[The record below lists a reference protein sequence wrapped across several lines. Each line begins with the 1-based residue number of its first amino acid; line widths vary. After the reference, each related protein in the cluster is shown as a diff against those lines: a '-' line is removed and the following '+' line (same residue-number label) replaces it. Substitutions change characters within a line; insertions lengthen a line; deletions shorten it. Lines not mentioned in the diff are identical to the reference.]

1 MAASYGPRWQRYKV
15 SDSALQQS
23 RRGGVAHGVR
33 AVYAWRRSN
42 PAVQAEHLEKLWNDY
57 CCRLLA
63 FIRGRISDETEA
75 DDILQ
80 EVFLRIHEGLCCMEA
95 VTNLESWIYRVTR
108 NLVID
113 HYRKR
118 RPSEELPDE
127 MPADA
132 DSSAEDDP
140 RTRLA
145 FSLRETID
153 QLPRQYR
160 DALVA
165 TEYDGLSQ
173 QQLADR
179 EGITLSGAKSRVQ
192 RAREKLRQLLLECC
206 HFELDR
212 LGRIMDY
219 HQRCGRCNPGQ
230 APKTA

>member
-1 MAASYGPRWQRYKV
+1 
-15 SDSALQQS
+15 
-23 RRGGVAHGVR
+23 
-33 AVYAWRRSN
+33 
-42 PAVQAEHLEKLWNDY
+42 
-57 CCRLLA
+57 
-63 FIRGRISDETEA
+63 
-75 DDILQ
+75 
-80 EVFLRIHEGLCCMEA
+80 MEA

-118 RPSEELPDE
+118 RPSDELPDE
-127 MPADA
+127 TPADS
-132 DSSAEDDP
+132 DSSTEDDP

-173 QQLADR
+173 QQLAER
-179 EGITLSGAKSRVQ
+179 EGISLSGAKSRVQ
-192 RAREKLRQLLLECC
+192 RAREKLRRLLLECC

-219 HQRCGRCNPGQ
+219 HQRCCRCNPGQ

>member
-1 MAASYGPRWQRYKV
+1 M
-15 SDSALQQS
+15 
-23 RRGGVAHGVR
+23 
-33 AVYAWRRSN
+33 VYAWRGSI
-42 PAVQAEHLEKLWNDY
+42 PPMQADHLEKLWNEY

-75 DDILQ
+75 EDILQ

-118 RPSEELPDE
+118 RPSEELPE
-127 MPADA
+127 EIPAGPG
-132 DSSAEDDP
+132 SLAEDDP

-173 QQLADR
+173 QQLAER
-179 EGITLSGAKSRVQ
+179 EGISLSGAKSRVQ
-192 RAREKLRQLLLECC
+192 RGREKLRQLLLECC

-212 LGRIMDY
+212 LGRIIDY
-219 HQRCGRCNPGQ
+219 HKRCTSCAAAG
-230 APKTA
+230 